1 MSFDFDKVIE
11 RKNTNCE
18 KWNLP
23 EENILPMWVADM
35 DFEVAPPIF
44 EAVKKRA
51 LHGIYGYTKISDEYY
66 ESIISWVKK
75 RHAWEI
81 KRDWIVFSPGVVPGI
96 NNIIKAITQIGD
108 KVVVQTPVYYPFFR
122 AIENNGR
129 RILKNPLK
137 YTDKGFEMDFEDL
150 ENKLKDERTKALILC
165 SPHNP
170 VGRVWTEEELRRLG
184 ELCIENG
191 VTIISDEIHFDL
203 IYKGYKHISFAA
215 ISEEFK
221 ENSITCIAP
230 SKTFNLAGL
239 QTSSLIIPNKS
250 LRRKVINVLQT
261 SGPMWPN
268 VFGIEASIAAY
279 REGEQWLD
287 ELLDYLKENL
297 EFMKKYIKEKL
308 PKVKIIEPEGTY
320 LVWLD
325 FNEYNMKPKELHDFM
340 LKKAKVWFD
349 EGYIFG
355 DEGSGFERINI
366 ACPRSILKE
375 ALGRIKE
382 ALE

>member
-35 DFEVAPPIF
+35 DFEVAPPIS